1 MFNMVARL
9 IILLVYKILKPRV
22 LLLEGHDGKFGK
34 IARVGVHHIYYHTL
48 MIRLTLICLTYEL
61 G

>member
-1 MFNMVARL
+1 
-9 IILLVYKILKPRV
+9 LLVYKILKPRV